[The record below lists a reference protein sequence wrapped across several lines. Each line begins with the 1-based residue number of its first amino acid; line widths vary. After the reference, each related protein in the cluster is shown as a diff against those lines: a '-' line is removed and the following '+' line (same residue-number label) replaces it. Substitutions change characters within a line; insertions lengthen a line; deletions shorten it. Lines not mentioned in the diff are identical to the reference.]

1 MMDFLRRYVFHNLGL
16 KLVSLL
22 IAVLLWTAI
31 ARQPVAEIA
40 INVPIEFVNAP
51 SDLEISSEAIPQIQ
65 VRLRGYSG
73 VLRDMKASQIHASI
87 DLSNARPGERTYDLP
102 TSRIHAPREVEV
114 EEVIPSQFRISFD
127 TRSTRSVSVVP
138 RVIGTSAPGYRLQ
151 EVTVDPPNVA
161 VAGPA
166 HRLDNL
172 QSVNTDPVDASGVI
186 GHATFSTHAYVSDPM
201 LRLVTPSTVHVTVV
215 TAK

>member
-1 MMDFLRRYVFHNLGL
+1 MIDFLRRYIFHNIGL

-40 INVPIEFVNAP
+40 LNVPIEFVNAP
-51 SDLEISSEAIPQIQ
+51 ANLEISSEAIPQIQ

-73 VLRDMKASQIHASI
+73 VLRDMNASQIHASI

-102 TSRIHAPREVEV
+102 ASRIHAPRDVEV

-127 TRSTRSVSVVP
+127 TRATRTVEVSP
-138 RVIGTSAPGYRLQ
+138 RVIGTPAPGYHLQ
-151 EVTVDPPNVA
+151 EVAVDPPNVS
-161 VAGPA
+161 VSGPTR
-166 HRLDNL
+166 RLESL

-186 GHATFSTHAYVSDPM
+186 GRATFTTHAYVSDPM
-201 LRLVTPSTVHVTVV
+201 LHLVTPSTVHVTVV

>member
-1 MMDFLRRYVFHNLGL
+1 MMDFLRRYVFHNIGL

-31 ARQPVAEIA
+31 ARQPMAEIA
-40 INVPIEFVNAP
+40 LNIPIEFVNAP
-51 SDLEISSEAIPQIQ
+51 ADLEISSETIPQIQ

-73 VLRDMKASQIHASI
+73 VLRDMNASQIHATI

-102 TSRIHAPREVEV
+102 PSRIHAPRDVEV

-127 TRSTRSVSVVP
+127 NRATRTVEVEP
-138 RVIGTSAPGYRLQ
+138 RVIGTTAPGYRLQ
-151 EVTVDPPNVA
+151 GITVDPPNIT

-166 HRLDNL
+166 HRVNSL

-186 GHATFSTHAYVSDPM
+186 GRATFSTHAYVSDPM
-201 LRLVTPSTVHVTVV
+201 LHLVTPSTVYVTVV
-215 TAK
+215 TTK

>member
-1 MMDFLRRYVFHNLGL
+1 MMDFLRRYVFHNVGL
-16 KLVSLL
+16 KLISLL
-22 IAVLLWTAI
+22 AAVLLWTAI

-51 SDLEISSEAIPQIQ
+51 TNLEISSEAIPQIQ

-73 VLRDMKASQIHASI
+73 ILRDLKASQVHASI

-102 TSRIHAPREVEV
+102 ASRIHAPNDVEV

-127 TRSTRSVSVVP
+127 NRSTRTVAVTA
-138 RVIGTSAPGYRLQ
+138 RVIGTTAPGYRLQ
-151 EVTVDPPNVA
+151 EVTIDPPSVS

-166 HRLDNL
+166 HRVESL

-186 GHATFSTHAYVSDPM
+186 GRATFSTHAYVSDPM
-201 LRLVTPSTVHVTVV
+201 LHLVTPSTVHVTVV

>member
-1 MMDFLRRYVFHNLGL
+1 MDFLRRYIFHNIGL

-40 INVPIEFVNAP
+40 LNVPIEFVNAP
-51 SDLEISSEAIPQIQ
+51 ANLEISSEAIPQIQ

-73 VLRDMKASQIHASI
+73 VLRDMNASQIHASI

-102 TSRIHAPREVEV
+102 PARVHAPRDVEV
-114 EEVIPSQFRISFD
+114 EQVIPSQFRISFD
-127 TRSTRSVSVVP
+127 TRATRTVEVSP
-138 RVIGTSAPGYRLQ
+138 RVIGTPAPGYYLQ
-151 EVTVDPPNVA
+151 EVAVDPPNVS
-161 VAGPA
+161 VAGPT
-166 HRLDNL
+166 HRLESL
-172 QSVNTDPVDASGVI
+172 QSVNTDPVDASGVL
-186 GHATFSTHAYVSDPM
+186 GRATFSTHAYVSDPM
-201 LRLVTPSTVHVTVV
+201 LHLVTPSTVHVTVV